1 MSAPSK
7 KEVGILLHPSAQALI
22 SVKRGSDTPVC
33 HRLTDRLELCLTMR
47 KRRGAGG
54 GNDLLMRLLVVEDDS
69 QLGEALMLGL
79 RQRGHA
85 VDWFRDG
92 APADA
97 ALGGAP
103 YDAMVLDLGLPGGDG
118 IVWLR
123 RWRGQGKALPVLI
136 LTARDSVQQRIAG
149 LDAGA
154 DDYLIKPIALDELAA
169 RLRALLRRASG
180 RAQAVWQHG
189 TLEYD
194 PAAKRVRWTGR
205 SVDLTGRELA
215 LLEVLMAHPQ
225 RVLSKEFLKDK
236 LYDWSGTEPEGN
248 ALEVHI
254 HNLRRK
260 LAPAVVRT
268 VRGLGYALGS
278 CETNSRPAP

>member
-1 MSAPSK
+1 
-7 KEVGILLHPSAQALI
+7 
-22 SVKRGSDTPVC
+22 
-33 HRLTDRLELCLTMR
+33 
-47 KRRGAGG
+47 
-54 GNDLLMRLLVVEDDS
+54 MRLLVVEDDA
-69 QLGEALMLGL
+69 QLGEAPMLGL
-79 RQRGHA
+79 RQLGYA

-97 ALGGAP
+97 ALGSAP

-118 IVWLR
+118 IVWLT
-123 RWRGQGKALPVLI
+123 RWRGQGQVLPVLI
-136 LTARDSVQQRIAG
+136 LTARDGVQQRVAG

-154 DDYLIKPIALDELAA
+154 DDYLIKPVSLDELAA

-180 RAQAVWQHG
+180 RAQSVWQHG

-194 PAAKRVRWTGR
+194 PAAKRVRWQDR
-205 SVDLTGRELA
+205 PVELTSRELA
-215 LLEVLMAHPQ
+215 VLELLMANPQ
-225 RVLSKEFLKDK
+225 RVLSKEFLMNK
-236 LYDWSGTEPEGN
+236 LYDWSGGEPESN
-248 ALEVHI
+248 TLEVHV

-278 CETNSRPAP
+278 CESEHRPAP